1 MFGVGSKP
9 LEQSEP
15 TTMCNTMAVRSCTG
29 NNQNDKHGCSD
40 SSITRFS
47 RKYSSGKVW
56 KPIELYI
63 DNHVRKQQRFPHL
76 SKKNRIKSRTDS
88 RKSKRKKKAGNI
100 ETYSLPKIC
109 GNSSLLKGI
118 YVYNDW
124 GTEVKG
130 FTRPIDIKFES
141 IKRDGYKII
150 ANETD
155 INSLI
160 ATDELSGKF
169 IVGKCSRRQCE
180 TMGKIHKF
188 WRNKR
193 TLMKNVI
200 KYKPNVGRGTSRSG
214 MNDSYKCFGYRKNPL
229 KSGEINLYSYKPR
242 TKEDYAQSLE
252 NDINQLAG
260 EMERVASYLATQ
272 LPEYEMFHEVK
283 KELNLPSLNENG
295 CATQFSVG
303 RNYWSKSHVDDDY
316 YYTVLSCLSAKEEDH
331 CKVLY
336 YFCFPEYKIAVPM
349 LSGDVL
355 LFNPLMLHS
364 CSNPAFENSYIFSAY
379 VSKKTVMTQG
389 MKKLSVL
396 QCLINTKK
404 V

>member
-1 MFGVGSKP
+1 MKP

-15 TTMCNTMAVRSCTG
+15 TAMCNTMVVRSCTG
-29 NNQNDKHGCSD
+29 STLNNKHGCGD
-40 SSITRFS
+40 GSITRFS
-47 RKYSSGKVW
+47 RKYSNGKLW
-56 KPIELYI
+56 KPVELQI
-63 DNHVRKQQRFPHL
+63 DTHVCKRQRFPHL
-76 SKKNRIKSRTDS
+76 SKKNRIKSRTES

-100 ETYSLPKIC
+100 EIYKLPKIC
-109 GNSSLLKGI
+109 GNFSLRGI

-130 FTRPIDIKFES
+130 FTTPIGIKFES
-141 IKRDGYKII
+141 IDRDGYRII
-150 ANETD
+150 DNETD
-155 INSLI
+155 INNLI
-160 ATDELSGKF
+160 VTDDSTGKF

-180 TMGKIHKF
+180 SMGKIYTF
-188 WRNKR
+188 WRSVR
-193 TLMKNVI
+193 TLMKEVI

-229 KSGEINLYSYKPR
+229 KSGEINLYSYKPH
-242 TKEDYAQSLE
+242 TKGEYAKSIE
-252 NDINQLAG
+252 KDINQLAG

-283 KELNLPSLNENG
+283 RKLDLPSLNEDG

-303 RNYWSKSHVDDDY
+303 RNYWSKSHIDNDY

-389 MKKLSVL
+389 INKLRV
-396 QCLINTKK
+396 